1 MGSNGSVPGDSG
13 GLLVGDGATALEN
26 DGIGDSHSLMCRHDG
41 GSGVRIGRNGSIAER
56 VLGAH
61 VQL

>member
-1 MGSNGSVPGDSG
+1 MRGNGSVPEDSG
-13 GLLVGDGATALEN
+13 GLLVGDGAIALDN

-41 GSGVRIGRNGSIAER
+41 GSGVRIGRSDSIAER